1 MAKLIVRRS
10 GETEQER
17 SLSQE
22 PLAVGR
28 EGTNDVVLLDPSVS
42 RHHARVEP
50 AGRGGYRVVDLD
62 SGNGVVHKGERVKT
76 LSVYSGCSLELGV
89 FTLEFELDSE
99 SSETAKLAL
108 ICGGEREVFSLGDG
122 ETVVGRSSEASIRL
136 PDPLV
141 SGKHF
146 KIVKRGSVFAVVD
159 LGSENGTY
167 VDGVRV
173 KEKALEH
180 GAQITVGGLTL
191 YFSADGTVPELVEIE
206 IVQPTLSAI
215 PPAAEKPVSIPR
227 AELRARPAAAR
238 ETLLKKSSVPRLA
251 LIGSGVFVVLLVLIL
266 AIAIRSPED
275 GAQREFQEVFQ
286 SNLTADQR
294 ERIEDYA
301 SLATDYGERENFEL
315 ALEQYRKILVLD
327 PAHQESLAQSS
338 RLEEQLEQQ
347 TQDRESREQEDRERL
362 GQVAELT
369 ERADALISEAKFD
382 EARSILE
389 AAIALSS
396 ESEDLSAN
404 LVDFHIARGDYHRTR
419 NPNQAA
425 ASYRKA
431 IELDP
436 EHDAAKRK
444 LSRIGASRRARR
456 QAQQRIEQLM
466 EAGLAQLRREVYR
479 EAFQSFSEIVK
490 LEPGNTRALEFR
502 EQASKLRE
510 QQVRPIYEDGVRLY
524 NAGELQAAMALFNRA
539 LELYPTHAE
548 TRSFL
553 SKVME
558 KVRSEAIDRYKRA
571 YIYEGLG
578 RSREALELYRE
589 ALALL
594 PDPTEEYH
602 QKASDRIAELNRKR
616 Q

>member
-1 MAKLIVRRS
+1 MAKLIVRRK
-10 GETEQER
+10 GKTEQER
-17 SLSQE
+17 SLSHE
-22 PLAVGR
+22 PLAIGR
-28 EGTNDVVLLDPSVS
+28 EGTNDLVLLDPSVS
-42 RHHARVEP
+42 RRHARVEP
-50 AGRGGYRVVDLD
+50 AGHGYRVVDLG
-62 SGNGVVHKGERVKT
+62 SGNGVVHKGERIKT
-76 LSVYSGCSLELGV
+76 LSVYSGCSLELGA

-108 ICGGEREVFSLGDG
+108 IGGGERQVFSLGGG
-122 ETVVGRSSEASIRL
+122 ETVVGRSSEASVQL

-146 KIVKRGSVFAVVD
+146 KIVKRGSVFALVD

-180 GAQITVGGLTL
+180 GAQITVAGLTL
-191 YFSADGTVPELVEIE
+191 YFTADGTVPEPGKIE
-206 IVQPTLSAI
+206 IVQPTLSAT
-215 PPAAEKPVSIPR
+215 PSAAAKPASIPR
-227 AELRARPAAAR
+227 AEPRATPAAAKA
-238 ETLLKKSSVPRLA
+238 TPLKKPSVPRLA
-251 LIGSGVFVVLLVLIL
+251 LIGGGVFVLFLILIL

-301 SLATDYGERENFEL
+301 SLASEYEERGNFEL

-327 PAHQESLAQSS
+327 QTHQESLAQST
-338 RLEEQLEQQ
+338 RLEERLEQH
-347 TQDRESREQEDRERL
+347 TQERAIQEQKDRERL

-369 ERADALISEAKFD
+369 ERADALVSERKFD

-389 AAIALSS
+389 EAIALSP
-396 ESEDLSAN
+396 ESEVLSAK
-404 LVDFHIARGDYHRTR
+404 LVDSHIAQGDYYRTR
-419 NPNQAA
+419 NTKQATA
-425 ASYRKA
+425 AYRKA
-431 IELDP
+431 LELDP
-436 EHDAAKRK
+436 KNDAARRG
-444 LSRIGASRRARR
+444 LSRIDASQKARR
-456 QAQQRIEQLM
+456 RGQQRIEELT
-466 EAGLAQLRREVYR
+466 EAGLAQLRREAYR
-479 EAFQSFSEIVK
+479 EAFQSFSEVVK
-490 LEPGNTRALEFR
+490 LEPGNTRAREFR
-502 EQASKLRE
+502 DQASVLLE

-524 NAGELQAAMALFNRA
+524 NAGELQVAMAQFNRA
-539 LELYPTHAE
+539 LELHPTHAD

-553 SKVME
+553 STAME
-558 KVRSEAIDRYKRA
+558 KVRSEAGDRYKRA

-589 ALALL
+589 TLALL
-594 PDPTEEYH
+594 PDPREEYH
-602 QKASDRIAELNRKR
+602 QKASDRIAELNRKL